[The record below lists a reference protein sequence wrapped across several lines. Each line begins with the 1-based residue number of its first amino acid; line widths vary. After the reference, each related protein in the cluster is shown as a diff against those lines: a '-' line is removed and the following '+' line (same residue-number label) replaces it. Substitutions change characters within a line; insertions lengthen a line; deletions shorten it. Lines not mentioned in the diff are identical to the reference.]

1 MVSWGEA
8 FTFSKSLANL
18 RLTVNI
24 FPKKS
29 SDKFFTVLFFL
40 RRTVKLCQFL
50 WLTAEFFGRFTAD
63 G

>member
-29 SDKFFTVLFFL
+29 SDKFFTVLFFYDERL
-40 RRTVKLCQFL
+40 NFVNSY
-50 WLTAEFFGRFTAD
+50 G
-63 G
+63 